1 MASSAHATTW
11 SAAGFLASH
20 SLDQL
25 IADQLLAAKPPT
37 ASELDHLK
45 SLDRDQTLQLIV
57 GGSSLPFHLELG
69 EAVWAALSK
78 LNAVKVAS
86 ASELHGKFVQDGDA
100 FTLAYGTLST
110 FFGGLQG
117 LIGAPDA
124 KLEQS
129 MAREHLDSA
138 VASSCSARPTMAWT
152 RRPSSS
158 STLSSIRRRGSSCSG
173 STPTRSSAP
182 RPASTTA
189 GCCRPSTSLRSSR
202 RSTAGS
208 TRSVSRACSARS
220 SSRPGCTRSGPMFMK
235 YNLVLRAVGS
245 GSERLLAQMNT
256 SCRDNRYVTT
266 LHVINSSVVK
276 LGKLMKA
283 TKVYRGIAGGV
294 LPDAFWEPDEFDVR
308 GGCEF
313 GFMSCTTD
321 RAVALEYAGSGHSGV
336 GVVFEIQQGLVDRGA
351 DMSWLSQ

>member
-138 VASSCSARPTMAWT
+138 DSKLMFRTSNYGMDTSSELEFHFVVDPQTGQQLLGIDAYPVERAQAGQHYRRLLPPEHFAEELEAVNGRLDALGEPRMLREEFLAARLYT
-152 RRPSSS
+152 
-158 STLSSIRRRGSSCSG
+158 
-173 STPTRSSAP
+173 
-182 RPASTTA
+182 
-189 GCCRPSTSLRSSR
+189 
-202 RSTAGS
+202 
-208 TRSVSRACSARS
+208 
-220 SSRPGCTRSGPMFMK
+220 GPMFMK

-294 LPDAFWEPDEFDVR
+294 LPDAFWEPDEFDVC

>member
-138 VASSCSARPTMAWT
+138 DSKLMFRTSNYGMDTSSELEFHFVVDPQTGQQLLGIDAYPVERAQ
-152 RRPSSS
+152 
-158 STLSSIRRRGSSCSG
+158 
-173 STPTRSSAP
+173 
-182 RPASTTA
+182 A
-189 GCCRPSTSLRSSR
+189 GQHYR
-202 RSTAGS
+202 
-208 TRSVSRACSARS
+208 
-220 SSRPGCTRSGPMFMK
+220 
-235 YNLVLRAVGS
+235 
-245 GSERLLAQMNT
+245 RLLPPEHFAEELEAVNGRLDALGEPRMLREEFLAARLYTIGPDVHEVQPGAARGRLGQRAAARADEHELPRQPV
-256 SCRDNRYVTT
+256 RDDAARDQLERRQAGQADEGDQGVPRHRGRRAARR
-266 LHVINSSVVK
+266 L
-276 LGKLMKA
+276 LGA
-283 TKVYRGIAGGV
+283 RR
-294 LPDAFWEPDEFDVR
+294 VR
-308 GGCEF
+308 
-313 GFMSCTTD
+313 
-321 RAVALEYAGSGHSGV
+321 RA
-336 GVVFEIQQGLVDRGA
+336 R
-351 DMSWLSQ
+351 WL